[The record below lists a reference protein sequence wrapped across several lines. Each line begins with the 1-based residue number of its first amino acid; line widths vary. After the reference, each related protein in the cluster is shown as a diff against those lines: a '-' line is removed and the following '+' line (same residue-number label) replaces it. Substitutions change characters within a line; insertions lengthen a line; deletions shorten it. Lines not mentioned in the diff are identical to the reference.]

1 MTPEENIRFKEK
13 IIKEQFKNA
22 LGYELNLEN
31 PKTFNEKLQWLK
43 LYYHDP
49 LMTICADKY
58 LVRDYVKEK
67 IGEEYLVPLIG
78 VWDRVEDIDFDS
90 LPNQF
95 VLKVNWGSGQNIIV
109 KDKSTLNI
117 EETKNKLEYWMKPT
131 SNHYYYSYEWC
142 YKNIKPKI
150 ICEKYINENKINEAF
165 VYRMFFFNGVLNYIN
180 LDIPFHNTIKNN
192 VKFKSLHF
200 NDKWEKL
207 NIKTRDEIYQS
218 DIDKPYNLE
227 NIINIAKT
235 ISKPFIFVRVDL
247 FNIRENILFG
257 ELTFYPNNGLAQFD
271 PTEWDY
277 KFGELL
283 ELPKEKK
290 IEYNILE
297 KATLYN
303 LEPIVK
309 QYKDL
314 EENYNK
320 LKPLEEKIKLY
331 SKKFSLFTIFNIDIL
346 SFTSNKE
353 YFILTI
359 LGIKIVFKHKV
370 RPDQT

>member
-1 MTPEENIRFKEK
+1 
-13 IIKEQFKNA
+13 
-22 LGYELNLEN
+22 
-31 PKTFNEKLQWLK
+31 
-43 LYYHDP
+43 
-49 LMTICADKY
+49 
-58 LVRDYVKEK
+58 
-67 IGEEYLVPLIG
+67 
-78 VWDRVEDIDFDS
+78 
-90 LPNQF
+90 
-95 VLKVNWGSGQNIIV
+95 IV
-109 KDKSTLNI
+109 KDKSKLDI
-117 EETKNKLEYWMKPT
+117 EEVKNKLEYWMKPT

-290 IEYNILE
+290 LEYNYMDRDGLIE
-297 KATLYN
+297 QVTN

-309 QYKDL
+309 QYRDL
-314 EENYNK
+314 EEDYNK
-320 LKPLEEKIKLY
+320 LKPLEEKIKFY
-331 SKKFSLFTIFNIDIL
+331 SKKFHLFTIFNIDIL
-346 SFTSNKE
+346 SFTSNK
-353 YFILTI
+353 
-359 LGIKIVFKHKV
+359 
-370 RPDQT
+370 